1 MGIVSTSRP
10 SITWK
15 RTPQPVPQYE
25 HVEGM
30 SLKSIRIAPYII
42 EDFGLNIDAFSLYGE
57 KGITFSIA
65 YL

>member
-1 MGIVSTSRP
+1 M
-10 SITWK
+10 TWK

-30 SLKSIRIAPYII
+30 SLKSIRIAPYIN
-42 EDFGLNIDAFSLYGE
+42 EDFGLNMDDFLSYGE

>member
-1 MGIVSTSRP
+1 MGRVSISRP

-42 EDFGLNIDAFSLYGE
+42 EDFGLNIDDFLNY
-57 KGITFSIA
+57 
-65 YL
+65 

>member
-1 MGIVSTSRP
+1 MQSFPSLTGCVFMGMVSTSRP

-30 SLKSIRIAPYII
+30 ILKSMVIAPYI
-42 EDFGLNIDAFSLYGE
+42 GWR
-57 KGITFSIA
+57 FSIK
-65 YL
+65 Y

>member
-1 MGIVSTSRP
+1 MGMVSTSRP

-42 EDFGLNIDAFSLYGE
+42 EDFGLNIDDFLLYGG
-57 KGITFSIA
+57 KCITFSIA

>member
-1 MGIVSTSRP
+1 MHNLPSLTGWVFMGMVSTSRP

-30 SLKSIRIAPYII
+30 SLKSIRIAPYIL
-42 EDFGLNIDAFSLYGE
+42 EKFGLNIDDLQ
-57 KGITFSIA
+57 
-65 YL
+65 